1 MRAHID
7 SLPPVM
13 RQLGDV
19 YVRKEFKTH
28 MYGAKCSIA
37 QFDLFLKGWAA
48 YADKLSQEKIG
59 QAMTDEERRML
70 SDEQKVK
77 LVELEKEVKGL

>member
-1 MRAHID
+1 
-7 SLPPVM
+7 M

-37 QFDLFLKGWAA
+37 QFELFLTGWRG
-48 YADKLSQEKIG
+48 YAEKLSQGKHGEV
-59 QAMTDEERRML
+59 MTDNQKNML
-70 SDEQKVK
+70 TDAQRSK
-77 LVELEKEVKGL
+77 LVELEKEVRGL